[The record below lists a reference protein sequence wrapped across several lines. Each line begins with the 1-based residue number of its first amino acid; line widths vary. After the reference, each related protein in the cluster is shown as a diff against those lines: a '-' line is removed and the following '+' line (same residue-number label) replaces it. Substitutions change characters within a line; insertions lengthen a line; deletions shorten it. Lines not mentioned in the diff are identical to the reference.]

1 MLRLGII
8 SELGTGEYPGYA
20 RVSFDEV
27 DMVSAWL
34 PLPST
39 STRTAKVWNTIEV
52 GSQVACLM
60 DKECE
65 QGVVIAALWSDV
77 DVPPD
82 WANDK
87 TLGIEFFDG
96 AKLYYDCDAHKA
108 IFDAPGT
115 SLEAKIKEAAIEA
128 SEKVKLKCDTLELTG
143 DLKVTGDADI
153 TGDMNVTGSIDATD
167 SIKSMATVE
176 GMTVTETAT
185 QVTLGTHVH
194 VSAASGSPTSP
205 PSPGT

>member
-1 MLRLGII
+1 MVRWGII
-8 SELGTGEYPGYA
+8 SELGTGEYLGYA

-34 PLPST
+34 PMPST
-39 STRTAKVWNTIEV
+39 STKTAKVWNTIEV

-60 DKECE
+60 DSECE

-96 AKLYYDCDAHKA
+96 AKLYYDCEAHKA
-108 IFDAPGT
+108 FFDAPDT
-115 SLEAKIKEAAIEA
+115 SLEAKIKEAEIEA
-128 SEKVKLKCDTLELTG
+128 SEKVTLKCDTLELTG
-143 DLKVTGDADI
+143 DLKVTGDADF
-153 TGDMNVTGSIDATD
+153 TGDVSVTGSIDAT
-167 SIKSMATVE
+167 SNIKSMAAVE
-176 GMTVTETAT
+176 GMTVTAT
-185 QVTLGTHVH
+185 STQTGLGTHIH
-194 VSAASGSPTSP
+194 VSAAPSSPTSP
-205 PSPGT
+205 PTPGT

>member
-1 MLRLGII
+1 MLRLGVL
-8 SELGTGEYPGYA
+8 SELGSGEHLGYV

-39 STRTAKVWNTIEV
+39 ATKTAKDWRPIEV

-60 DKECE
+60 DSECE
-65 QGVVIAALWSDV
+65 QGVVVAVLWSDA

-82 WANDK
+82 WANDQ
-87 TLGIEFFDG
+87 TVGIQFADG

-108 IFDAPGT
+108 IFEAPDT
-115 SLEAKIKEAAIEA
+115 SLEAKIKEAEIEA

-153 TGDMNVTGSIDATD
+153 TGDVSVTGAIDATNN
-167 SIKSMATVE
+167 IKSMAAVE
-176 GMTVTETAT
+176 GLTVTATAT
-185 QVTLGTHVH
+185 QTGLGTHIH
-194 VSAASGSPTSP
+194 VSAAPGSPTSP
-205 PSPGT
+205 PTPGT